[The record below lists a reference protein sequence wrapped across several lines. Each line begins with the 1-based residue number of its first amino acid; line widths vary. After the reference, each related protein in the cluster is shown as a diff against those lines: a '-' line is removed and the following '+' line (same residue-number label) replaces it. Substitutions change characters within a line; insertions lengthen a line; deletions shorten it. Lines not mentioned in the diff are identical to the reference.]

1 MSASSLASRSL
12 CLGHLPARHAR
23 YRPHHTAVVVA
34 PRSARERELRLD
46 WREFDAYV
54 NRWAN
59 ALTSLGVCRGD
70 RVATVLPNSL
80 ELLATYWACAKL
92 GAAAVPLSPLLT
104 TSGLKSLL
112 ADAMPRVVLASSD
125 RLAAIEDVRHDVA
138 WHPLPLWV
146 LVDAATDDEAASY
159 YAFGPLQANAD
170 DAPPDVEVDADDLLT
185 LMYTSGTTGLP
196 KGIPHTHFIRAMYAT
211 LLANAWRMTP
221 ESVVLHTGAIVFNGA
236 MVTLF
241 PAFFCGA
248 TYILHRAFDAEA
260 FIAAVESERV
270 THTMLVPSQVIAI
283 LDAAGFDP
291 VRLASLQMI
300 LSLGAPLHREHKERL
315 NRLLPDRF
323 HELYGLTEGFVTILD
338 RADALRKTGSVG
350 IPPPFYEMRIVDADG
365 NDAPR
370 GAIGEI
376 VGRGPITMAG
386 YYNRPEATA
395 QALRDGWLHT
405 GDVGYLD
412 EDGYLYL
419 VDRVKD
425 MIDSGGVKVYPK
437 DIEEIAVTHPAVRE
451 VAVFG
456 IPDEKWGET
465 PVAAIVL
472 RERDSVAAED
482 LREWINARVAAT
494 YQRLARVIV
503 MDEFP
508 RNAAGKTLKRELR
521 APFWKDRESA
531 I

>member
-1 MSASSLASRSL
+1 
-12 CLGHLPARHAR
+12 
-23 YRPHHTAVVVA
+23 
-34 PRSARERELRLD
+34 
-46 WREFDAYV
+46 
-54 NRWAN
+54 
-59 ALTSLGVCRGD
+59 
-70 RVATVLPNSL
+70 
-80 ELLATYWACAKL
+80 
-92 GAAAVPLSPLLT
+92 
-104 TSGLKSLL
+104 
-112 ADAMPRVVLASSD
+112 VVLASSD
-125 RLAAIEDVRHDVA
+125 LLAAIEDVRHDVA
-138 WHPLPLWV
+138 WHPDPAWV
-146 LVDAATDDEAASY
+146 LVDAASDDEAAGY
-159 YAFGPLQANAD
+159 WAFGPLHGNAD
-170 DAPPDVEVDADDLLT
+170 DGPPDVSVDADDLLT
-185 LMYTSGTTGLP
+185 LMYTSGTTGVP

-211 LLANAWRMTP
+211 TMANAWRMTP

-236 MVTLF
+236 MVTLL
-241 PAFFCGA
+241 PALLCGA

-260 FIAAVESERV
+260 FIATVERERV

-283 LDAAGFDP
+283 LNARGFDAA
-291 VRLASLQMI
+291 RLLSLEML

-323 HELYGLTEGFVTILD
+323 YELYGLTEGFVTVLD
-338 RADALRKTGSVG
+338 RLDAQRKMGSVG
-350 IPPPFYEMRIVDADG
+350 VPPPFYEMRIVDAEG

-370 GAIGEI
+370 GAVGEI
-376 VGRGPITMAG
+376 VGRGPVTMAG

-405 GDVGYLD
+405 GDLGYLD

-419 VDRVKD
+419 ADRMKD

-465 PVAAIVL
+465 PVAAVVL
-472 RERDSVAAED
+472 RDPGAIAADD
-482 LREWINARVAAT
+482 LREWINARVAAK
-494 YQRLARVIV
+494 YQRLSRVIV

-521 APFWKDRESA
+521 APFWKDREA
-531 I
+531 KI